1 MATVT
6 KNAETATP
14 KEEARTIESSV
25 ELGKRA
31 FALRKFEEAVEH
43 YAVAL
48 ELATEKHGES
58 APENADLLFLY
69 GKALLENAISQAGVM
84 GKEEAENALKG
95 VKDAEDA
102 PSTSNANGKGPVIEF
117 SGDGDDQD
125 DEEDEAVDLFAV
137 EAPHAEG
144 KEGDEEEQ
152 EEDDGGEEP
161 EDDFNA
167 AWEVLD
173 LARALYAKQ
182 KDDES
187 TLKLADTYIALGDVS
202 LETEKFDQAAADYIV
217 GINLKTDLLPF
228 HSRQIAEAHY
238 RLSMVLDLTPGKL
251 AAAVEHA
258 ETALASVTARLEA
271 LNAAL
276 ATAPTRTEGD
286 PKAEDAPVDMKGKG
300 KASSGM
306 LGNLANDTIEGLKK
320 EQIESQIKEFEELKK
335 DLTTK
340 VEDLKTAPE
349 QSEATIEASGSAS
362 AQDAANQALD
372 AELNPSTHATSQVV
386 NDLSSMV
393 KKKKKPETNGTTTN
407 GALSGSKRKAE
418 DEMMDTATTPPEKK
432 KKLDD
437 EATMDA
443 AENAMQVE

>member
-1 MATVT
+1 MTSETT
-6 KNAETATP
+6 KAEVAP
-14 KEEARTIESSV
+14 SKEEVKTIESCV

-95 VKDAEDA
+95 VKEAEDA
-102 PSTSNANGKGPVIEF
+102 ASTSKPTGKAPVIAF
-117 SGDGDDQD
+117 SGDGDDD
-125 DEEDEAVDLFAV
+125 DSESEDEAVDLFAASAD
-137 EAPHAEG
+137 APDA
-144 KEGDEEEQ
+144 EEQ
-152 EEDDGGEEP
+152 EQEGEGEDGGEEP

-182 KDDES
+182 EDDES
-187 TLKLADTYIALGDVS
+187 KLKLADTYIALGDVS
-202 LETEKFDQAAADYIV
+202 LETEKFDQAAADYTA
-217 GINLKTDLLPF
+217 GINLKTQLLPF

-258 ETALASVTARLEA
+258 DKALASVTARLDA
-271 LNAAL
+271 LKVAAE
-276 ATAPTRTEGD
+276 TAPSKTEDD
-286 PKAEDAPVDMKGKG
+286 PKVEVAPIDIKGKG
-300 KASSGM
+300 SSSTI
-306 LGNLANDTIEGLKK
+306 LGSLANDTIDGLKK
-320 EQIESQIKEFEELKK
+320 EQIESQIKEFEELKN
-335 DLTTK
+335 DLATK
-340 VEDLKTAPE
+340 VEDLRTAPA
-349 QSEATIEASGSAS
+349 QPDLVGEASGSAS
-362 AQDAANQALD
+362 VQDAVNQALD
-372 AELNPSTHATSQVV
+372 AELNAGAPVTSQVV

-393 KKKKKPETNGTTTN
+393 KKKKKTATNDTAAN
-407 GALSGSKRKAE
+407 EASSGSKRKA
-418 DEMMDTATTPPEKK
+418 DDKTMDTAMTPPEKK
-432 KKLDD
+432 KKLADD
-437 EATMDA
+437 ASEGGM
-443 AENAMQVE
+443 EVE